1 MQLSQLLFLI
11 QFLSKKLNKISD
23 VIEDLLSLMIKME
36 RTERNGRAKSSRN

>member
-23 VIEDLLSLMIKME
+23 FIENVLSLMIKIR